1 MSGVPAV
8 SYASGKP
15 SGRRSAASSSCESWA
30 SLVAKWA
37 PRRHATRSR
46 SPVRPAFPGL
56 RDTAPSRVARGRVSI
71 PDLRSQEAQEEAVL
85 ALERDIKAGSTHV
98 SDDSRIRTICRW
110 LKWWHVEPFPPTV
123 ASVKALAATL
133 KAGGTNPPMCI
144 SQSTEG
150 SAKDEVMRLVPCSG
164 MIFEIIR
171 SHASEDWADPC
182 VRDLYPWSC

>member
-15 SGRRSAASSSCESWA
+15 SGRKSAASSSCESWA
-30 SLVAKWA
+30 PPVAKWA

-46 SPVRPAFPGL
+46 SPVRPALPGL
-56 RDTAPSRVARGRVSI
+56 RDTAPSRAARGRVSI

-133 KAGGTNPPMCI
+133 KAGGYK
-144 SQSTEG
+144 
-150 SAKDEVMRLVPCSG
+150 SANEVMRLVPCSG
-164 MIFEIIR
+164 MISEIIR

-182 VRDLYPWSC
+182 VRGLYPWSC